1 MSFSY
6 SNNLNDNVHSNLNF
20 TIKKGETVGIMGAS
34 GIGKSTLVDLL
45 LGLFKPS
52 EGSITIDG
60 VEISKNR
67 AVFYDLIGYV
77 PQSIYLTDDILTN
90 NIAFGVKEDII
101 DLKRVK
107 KCIEAAQLS
116 EFVNSLKDGLNSFV
130 GENGVKISGGQR
142 QRIGIARALYN
153 NPEILVLDEATSS
166 LDLQTESEVMNSIY
180 AMKGKI
186 TLIIIAHRLSTLDN
200 CNRIFEL
207 KKGSIIKEQIK
218 S

>member
-1 MSFSY
+1 
-6 SNNLNDNVHSNLNF
+6 
-20 TIKKGETVGIMGAS
+20 MGAS